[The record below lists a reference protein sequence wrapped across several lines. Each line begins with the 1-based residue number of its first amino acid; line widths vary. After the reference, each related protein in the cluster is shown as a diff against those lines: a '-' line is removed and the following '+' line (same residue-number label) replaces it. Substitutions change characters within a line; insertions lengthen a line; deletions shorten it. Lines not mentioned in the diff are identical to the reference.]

1 MSAASFKDAG
11 NKHLQAKNYDEAI
24 AAYTEAINLDP
35 NDHVFFSN
43 RSAAYLSK
51 GEASNALSD
60 AERCVKLNP
69 TWPKGYSRKG
79 AALHSLRKY
88 DDAIAAYNEGLA
100 IAPTDE
106 GLKGGLQEVQ
116 KAKDAAASAPSG
128 GGGNGGGLFGPQ
140 MLAKLAGHPKFGPKL
155 GDPTFMMKLNMF
167 QKNPQMMMQDPEMME
182 VLTAMLGGMGGEDE
196 GNEPPPPT
204 RPSATSSSS
213 SQPSS
218 SSSKPA
224 PAPQAAP
231 QEDPNMTDEQRA
243 SKRVRS
249 ESNTLKDEGNTFYKA
264 KQFPEA
270 VAKYDEAVA
279 VDPTNIMVLNNKAAV
294 YIESGDI
301 DLALQTCQEVL
312 DRAGSVKLPF
322 EDRAKVYHRMAS
334 AHLKRNDI
342 PAAITAYNKAQTEN
356 YDKAIERKIKTLE
369 LEQRKLATQ
378 QYINPELGAAAKERG
393 NIAFREGNFPQAIQ
407 EYEEA
412 CKRDPK
418 NAAYHNNLA
427 AAYQKLGLFPDAK
440 REVELS
446 LELDKTYVKAWAKKG
461 DIEFFMKEYHRSMDS
476 YRAGLQIEPD
486 NTLCKQGLQ
495 KVMQKVNE
503 ENNSGTMDSERQA
516 HAMADPEIQNILRDP
531 SIRQVLQDFQE
542 NPKFAQ
548 QAMAND
554 ADIRAKI
561 EKLLAAG
568 VLQAK

>member
-11 NKHLQAKNYDEAI
+11 NKFLQAKNYDEAI

-51 GEASNALSD
+51 GDASNALSD

-69 TWPKGYSRKG
+69 SWAKGYSRKG
-79 AALHSLRKY
+79 AALHSLRQY
-88 DDAIAAYNEGLA
+88 DDAVAVYNEGLA
-100 IAPTDE
+100 IAPNDE

-116 KAKDAAASAPSG
+116 KAKDAASRGPSG
-128 GGGNGGGLFGPQ
+128 GGDNGGGLFGPQ

-155 GDPTFMMKLNMF
+155 GDPTFMMKLQMF

-182 VLTAMLGGMGGEDE
+182 VLTAMLGGMSGEGDE
-196 GNEPPPPT
+196 GNEPPPPRAST
-204 RPSATSSSS
+204 SS

-218 SSSKPA
+218 SSSSSSA
-224 PAPQAAP
+224 PKSAPQQP
-231 QEDPNMTDEQRA
+231 REDPNMTDEQRA
-243 SKRVRS
+243 AKRVRS
-249 ESNTLKDEGNTFYKA
+249 DSNTLKDEGNAFYKA
-264 KQFPEA
+264 KQFA
-270 VAKYDEAVA
+270 DAIAKYDEAVA
-279 VDPTNIMVLNNKAAV
+279 TDPTNIMVLNNKAAV
-294 YIESGDI
+294 HIESGDI

-322 EDRAKVYHRMAS
+322 EDRAKVYHRMAA
-334 AHLKRNDI
+334 AHIKRNDI
-342 PAAITAYNKAQTEN
+342 PAAINAYNKAQTEN

-393 NIAFREGNFPQAIQ
+393 NAAFREGNFPQAIQ

-476 YRAGLQIEPD
+476 YRAGLQIEPE
-486 NTLCKQGLQ
+486 NSLCKQGLQ

-568 VLQAK
+568 VLQSK